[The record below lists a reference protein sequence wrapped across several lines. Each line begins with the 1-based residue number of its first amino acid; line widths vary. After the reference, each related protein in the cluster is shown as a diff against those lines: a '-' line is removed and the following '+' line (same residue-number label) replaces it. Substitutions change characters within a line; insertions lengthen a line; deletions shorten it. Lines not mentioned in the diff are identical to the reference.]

1 MEYRGRISG
10 LSLLVFLCL
19 LLYPQEAYAYIDPAT
34 GSYITQIIIAALIG
48 GLFVIKQ
55 YFARIREFIR
65 SLASR
70 KKKSE

>member
-1 MEYRGRISG
+1 M
-10 LSLLVFLCL
+10 SLLVFLCL
-19 LLYPQEAYAYIDPAT
+19 LLYPREAYAYIDPAT

-55 YFARIREFIR
+55 YFAKIREFIR

>member
-19 LLYPQEAYAYIDPAT
+19 LLYPRAAYAYIDPAT
-34 GSYITQIIIAALIG
+34 GSYITQIVIAALIG

-70 KKKSE
+70 EKKSE